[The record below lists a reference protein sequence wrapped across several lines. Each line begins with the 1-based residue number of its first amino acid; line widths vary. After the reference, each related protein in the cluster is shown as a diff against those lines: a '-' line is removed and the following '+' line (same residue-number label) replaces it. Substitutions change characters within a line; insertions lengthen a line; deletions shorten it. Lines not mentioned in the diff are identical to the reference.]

1 MRGIPTFSREL
12 AQARSEFVWEV
23 WRLGGSG
30 FARERSD
37 RLMAYAVP
45 LLLVALMRQTPVAS
59 PRGGDPYQGRGHA
72 AHTNRR
78 PPQVPLPLRAG
89 WSIDRSFAFERV
101 LFPVRSST
109 FTRVRHCGRPGESQ
123 GPGKEP
129 NRAEDSRPRLKAGLR
144 TKTPK
149 TYSRRGR
156 EKTSHVGRS
165 F

>member
-1 MRGIPTFSREL
+1 MSLDFLHSRSDALERQTEDRPFTARGLSRFPSRPRAPKHMRGIPTFSREL
-12 AQARSEFVWEV
+12 AQPRSEFVWEV

-89 WSIDRSFAFERV
+89 
-101 LFPVRSST
+101 
-109 FTRVRHCGRPGESQ
+109 
-123 GPGKEP
+123 
-129 NRAEDSRPRLKAGLR
+129 
-144 TKTPK
+144 
-149 TYSRRGR
+149 
-156 EKTSHVGRS
+156 
-165 F
+165 